1 MKLKQPFLLLAG
13 LIVGIGLSAQTVYVN
28 SSTGNDATGDGSSG
42 NPYKTFHKGYTMASS
57 GGTLD
62 LTGTFTWTDADET
75 GDVAT
80 NGYVLGKNIT
90 IQGQGAGSTIIQ
102 ADASPTTADRRIFT
116 ISSSYTITIKDVTLR
131 HGYLASNGRGGAV
144 YIGTMTTDVT
154 IDGCILELNEANAG
168 SYTYSYGG
176 GAICYYNPSTSGGQL
191 IINNSIIR
199 NNTSANCWGGGIY
212 CYRNNTGTGMVVVE
226 NTTISENTAANGTA
240 ISGYYGAFNI
250 INSTITGNYSS
261 YCMIMSNHGYGLF
274 YMTNVT
280 FAYNDLGASARGLY
294 LEDVADI
301 RIKNSILAQNKRTDN
316 SIYDYYRTSGT
327 LNESTNNIIEV
338 QGISDFTNG
347 VDGNIIGEQD
357 CMGLSSTLADNG
369 TTGISPTLAL
379 TANSV
384 AINAGTNTANG
395 SVPIPTTDQRGT
407 ARVDATDI
415 GAYEFTGTP
424 AIPEITVG
432 ETDLNGFSYI
442 EGIGPSAAQS
452 FTVSGINLVND
463 ITIVPSTY
471 YEVSDGG
478 AYGSSVVLTH
488 SGGTVTETTVYARLK
503 AGYTAG
509 TYNGTIDITTD
520 CDEGTINLTGSVSSA
535 PASTSI
541 WTGSTDSDWATT
553 TNWSGGI
560 VPTNTWHAL
569 IPASA
574 SNWPEIGNSLAS
586 PATCDNLT
594 IEAGAECTILSN
606 SGLTVSGNIT
616 NNGTF
621 NINSSA
627 SGEGSL
633 LVSGSLSG
641 TGTYNVQRYLSGSQW
656 HLVSSPI
663 TNGVAGVF
671 QDIWL
676 RPYDESTNN
685 FGEYIQ
691 PYQTPMPTGQGFSVW
706 ADANETRTFTG
717 TINHGSIG
725 ALSLQL
731 TGTAGANTGWNLM
744 GNPYP
749 SSIDWDAA
757 SGWSRTNIADA
768 VYVWNSSQY
777 SAYVGGIPVNGGSR
791 YIAPG
796 QGFFLQATNVGASV
810 TMDNGIRLHNSVSFL
825 KNTQSDPE
833 NTIRVQVSADGYQ
846 DENVIVIREADAFAY
861 DPLVDAYKL
870 PGSADAPQMHI
881 EKDDFSEL
889 SIASFPHI
897 QDIEDKVLNIDYA
910 LEGTHSLLWA
920 HTCTE
925 NSPALIDQQTGQI
938 IEPGSIYTFTASFS
952 DMEDRFV
959 FETDLLSIQDKLK
972 ELDVWEYNNTVFV
985 KSNTNESQISVIN
998 MQGVEVY
1005 SNTGN
1010 TFNLNHL
1017 SPAMY
1022 VVKVKSGEQTR
1033 IEKIV
1038 IK

>member
-1 MKLKQPFLLLAG
+1 MKLKQPFLLLAA
-13 LIVGIGLSAQTVYVN
+13 LIVGIGMSAQTSVIDNLATSCGASCNPDMVTATTRWYAQSFVMGSEGGTVN
-28 SSTGNDATGDGSSG
+28 DLTIQDAYNNPAEYDGMYLYSADGSGEIGSQVLSFTRTGNSAGQIYFSPDATYVLQPSTKYWLVATQ
-42 NPYKTFHKGYTMASS
+42 NNTLWWQYTNSNS
-57 GGTLD
+57 
-62 LTGTFTWTDADET
+62 LTGTCLASYD
-75 GDVAT
+75 AT
-80 NGYVLGKNIT
+80 NYRAKST
-90 IQGQGAGSTIIQ
+90 DQGSTWVY
-102 ADASPTTADRRIFT
+102 DAAVTNYAGDPSNYGTGFWVFIFKLTVTDTFGGGITWEGSTNTDWNTNSNWSGSSVPTSSDNVT
-116 ISSSYTITIKDVTLR
+116 ISS
-131 HGYLASNGRGGAV
+131 
-144 YIGTMTTDVT
+144 
-154 IDGCILELNEANAG
+154 
-168 SYTYSYGG
+168 
-176 GAICYYNPSTSGGQL
+176 
-191 IINNSIIR
+191 
-199 NNTSANCWGGGIY
+199 
-212 CYRNNTGTGMVVVE
+212 
-226 NTTISENTAANGTA
+226 
-240 ISGYYGAFNI
+240 
-250 INSTITGNYSS
+250 
-261 YCMIMSNHGYGLF
+261 
-274 YMTNVT
+274 
-280 FAYNDLGASARGLY
+280 
-294 LEDVADI
+294 
-301 RIKNSILAQNKRTDN
+301 
-316 SIYDYYRTSGT
+316 
-327 LNESTNNIIEV
+327 
-338 QGISDFTNG
+338 
-347 VDGNIIGEQD
+347 
-357 CMGLSSTLADNG
+357 
-369 TTGISPTLAL
+369 
-379 TANSV
+379 
-384 AINAGTNTANG
+384 
-395 SVPIPTTDQRGT
+395 
-407 ARVDATDI
+407 
-415 GAYEFTGTP
+415 
-424 AIPEITVG
+424 
-432 ETDLNGFSYI
+432 
-442 EGIGPSAAQS
+442 
-452 FTVSGINLVND
+452 
-463 ITIVPSTY
+463 
-471 YEVSDGG
+471 
-478 AYGSSVVLTH
+478 
-488 SGGTVTETTVYARLK
+488 
-503 AGYTAG
+503 
-509 TYNGTIDITTD
+509 
-520 CDEGTINLTGSVSSA
+520 
-535 PASTSI
+535 
-541 WTGSTDSDWATT
+541 
-553 TNWSGGI
+553 
-560 VPTNTWHAL
+560 
-569 IPASA
+569 SA
-574 SNWPEIGNSLAS
+574 SNWPSIDNSLSS
-586 PATCDNLT
+586 PALCSDLT
-594 IEAGAECTILSN
+594 IETGAEMTILDN
-606 SGLTVSGNIT
+606 AGLSVSGDIT

-731 TGTAGANTGWNLM
+731 TGAAGPNTGWNLM

-757 SGWSRTNIADA
+757 SGWLRTNIADA

-897 QDIEDKVLNIDYA
+897 QDTENKSLNIDYA

-1010 TFNLNHL
+1010 IFNLNHL